1 MGGADVEQGIKI
13 LDLHGCTVY
22 QAQIALDAAL
32 KKSRGVY
39 RIRVVHGYH
48 GGTAIRDLVRKEYAK
63 RQGVIRIESG
73 LNQGETDLVLKEW
86 Y

>member
-1 MGGADVEQGIKI
+1 VEAGIKI
-13 LDLHGCTVY
+13 LDLHGFTIY

-48 GGTAIRDLVRKEYAK
+48 GGTAIRDLVRKDYAK
-63 RQGVIRIESG
+63 RQGVLRVEAG

>member
-1 MGGADVEQGIKI
+1 MTQAGIVV
-13 LDLHGCTVY
+13 LDLHGYNLY
-22 QAQIALDAAL
+22 QAKIAIDAAL

-39 RIRVVHGYH
+39 RIRIVHGYH
-48 GGTAIRDLVRKEYAK
+48 GGTAIRDMVRKDYARAK
-63 RQGVIRIESG
+63 GVVRVELG

>member
-1 MGGADVEQGIKI
+1 MEAGIKI
-13 LDLHGCTVY
+13 LDLHGFTVY

-48 GGTAIRDLVRKEYAK
+48 GGTAIRDLVRKDYAK
-63 RQGVIRIESG
+63 RQGVLRVEAG

>member
-1 MGGADVEQGIKI
+1 METGIKI

-39 RIRVVHGYH
+39 RIRVIHGYH

-63 RQGVIRIESG
+63 RQGVLRVESG

>member
-1 MGGADVEQGIKI
+1 MVTAGIYT
-13 LDLHGCTVY
+13 LDLHGCNVH
-22 QAQIALDAAL
+22 QAKIAIDAAL

-39 RIRVVHGYH
+39 RIRIVHGYH
-48 GGTAIRDLVRKEYAK
+48 GGTAIRDMVRRDYAK
-63 RQGVIRIESG
+63 ARGVLRIELG

>member
-1 MGGADVEQGIKI
+1 MTQSGIQL
-13 LDLHGCTVY
+13 LDLHGCNQY
-22 QAQIALDAAL
+22 QAKIAIDAAL

-48 GGTAIRDLVRKEYAK
+48 GGTAIRDFVRKTYAK
-63 RQGVIRIESG
+63 APGVLRIELG
-73 LNQGETDLVLKEW
+73 LNSGETDLVLKEW